1 MPVQTTFSRLPC
13 WLRAC
18 LLLFAMAGA
27 GAAHAVPLT
36 DLRAEDLLPM
46 AGYLKQSLGLSLNQQ
61 TLWSKA
67 EAASRTILRDRARR
81 RAALQEWARTL
92 LASPDADLR
101 KLDAATE
108 AESATAN
115 AEDRQLRG
123 LWLDVNDG
131 LDDQQRR
138 QVAGRLGEQL
148 MRVVPEGGGRGAAP
162 GGPRDEQNRRGGP
175 GNGRGPGSGSGMG
188 GMGGMGSPGGA
199 SLNIGG

>member
-1 MPVQTTFSRLPC
+1 MPFPNTFSGLLC
-13 WLRAC
+13 WLRTC
-18 LLLFAMAGA
+18 LLFIAMAGA

-36 DLRAEDLLPM
+36 DLRVEDLLPM
-46 AGYLKQSLGLSLNQQ
+46 AGDMKQSLGLSPNQQ
-61 TLWSKA
+61 TLWNKA

-92 LASPDADLR
+92 LASQDADLR
-101 KLDAATE
+101 KLDAATD

-115 AEDRQLRG
+115 AEDRQLRA

-162 GGPRDEQNRRGGP
+162 GGPRDEQNRRGVP
-175 GNGRGPGSGSGMG
+175 GNGRGQGSGMG

>member
-1 MPVQTTFSRLPC
+1 MPVQTTSSRLPY
-13 WLRAC
+13 WLRTC
-18 LLLFAMAGA
+18 LLLVAIAGA
-27 GAAHAVPLT
+27 GAAYAVPLT

-46 AGYLKQSLGLSLNQQ
+46 AGDMKQSLGLSPNQQ
-61 TLWSKA
+61 TLWNKA

-101 KLDAATE
+101 KLDAAADTDI
-108 AESATAN
+108 ATAS
-115 AEDRQLRG
+115 AEDRQLRA

-131 LDDQQRR
+131 LNDNQRR

-148 MRVVPEGGGRGAAP
+148 LRVVPEGGGRASPP

-175 GNGRGPGSGSGMG
+175 GNGRGPGAGSGPG
-188 GMGGMGSPGGA
+188 GPGGA
-199 SLNIGG
+199 SLNFGG

>member
-1 MPVQTTFSRLPC
+1 
-13 WLRAC
+13 
-18 LLLFAMAGA
+18 MAGA

-46 AGYLKQSLGLSLNQQ
+46 AGDMKQSLNLSPNQQ

-67 EAASRTILRDRARR
+67 EAASRTILRDRTRR

-101 KLDAATE
+101 KLDAATD

-115 AEDRQLRG
+115 AEDRQLRA

-131 LDDQQRR
+131 LDDNQRR
-138 QVAGRLGEQL
+138 RVAGRLGEQL
-148 MRVVPEGGGRGAAP
+148 LRVVPDGVGRGAAP
-162 GGPRDEQNRRGGP
+162 AGQRDEQNRRGGP
-175 GNGRGPGSGSGMG
+175 GNGRGPGAGSGPG
-188 GMGGMGSPGGA
+188 GPGGPGGA
-199 SLNIGG
+199 SLNFGG

>member
-1 MPVQTTFSRLPC
+1 MFSRLPC

-18 LLLFAMAGA
+18 LLSLALATAGA
-27 GAAHAVPLT
+27 GTAHAVPLT

-46 AGYLKQSLGLSLNQQ
+46 AGDLKQSLGLSANQQ

-81 RAALQEWARTL
+81 RTALQEWARTL

-101 KLDAATE
+101 KLDAATD

-115 AEDRQLRG
+115 AEDRQLRA

-131 LDDQQRR
+131 LDDNQRR
-138 QVAGRLGEQL
+138 RVAGRLGEQL
-148 MRVVPEGGGRGAAP
+148 LRVVPDGGQRSGAPA
-162 GGPRDEQNRRGGP
+162 GPRDEQNRRGGS
-175 GNGRGPGSGSGMG
+175 GNGRGPGAGPGPG
-188 GMGGMGSPGGA
+188 GPGGA
-199 SLNIGG
+199 SLNFGG

>member
-1 MPVQTTFSRLPC
+1 
-13 WLRAC
+13 
-18 LLLFAMAGA
+18 MAGA

-46 AGYLKQSLGLSLNQQ
+46 AGDLKQSLGLSPNQQ
-61 TLWSKA
+61 TLWNKA

-92 LASPDADLR
+92 LASQDADLR

-115 AEDRQLRG
+115 AEDRQLRA

-131 LDDQQRR
+131 LDDDQRHR
-138 QVAGRLGEQL
+138 VAGRLGEQL
-148 MRVVPEGGGRGAAP
+148 LRVVPDGSGRIGAPA
-162 GGPRDEQNRRGGP
+162 GPRDEQNRRGGP
-175 GNGRGPGSGSGMG
+175 GNGRGPGAGSGSGG
-188 GMGGMGSPGGA
+188 PSGA
-199 SLNIGG
+199 SLNFGG

>member
-1 MPVQTTFSRLPC
+1 MPFPNTFSRLPC
-13 WLRAC
+13 WLRIC
-18 LLLFAMAGA
+18 LLSLAMACA
-27 GAAHAVPLT
+27 GTAHAVPLT

-46 AGYLKQSLGLSLNQQ
+46 AGDLKQSLGLSPNQQ
-61 TLWSKA
+61 TLWNKA
-67 EAASRTILRDRARR
+67 EAASRTILRDRTRR
-81 RAALQEWARTL
+81 RTALQEWARTL

-101 KLDAATE
+101 KLDTATD

-115 AEDRQLRG
+115 AEDRQLRA

-175 GNGRGPGSGSGMG
+175 GNGRGPGSGMG

>member
-1 MPVQTTFSRLPC
+1 MPVQTTSSRLPY
-13 WLRAC
+13 WLRTC
-18 LLLFAMAGA
+18 LLLVAIAGA
-27 GAAHAVPLT
+27 GAAYAVPLT

-46 AGYLKQSLGLSLNQQ
+46 AGDMKQSLGLSPNQQ
-61 TLWSKA
+61 TLWNKA

-92 LASPDADLR
+92 LASQDADLR
-101 KLDAATE
+101 KMDAATD

-115 AEDRQLRG
+115 AEDRQLRA

-175 GNGRGPGSGSGMG
+175 GNGRGPGSGMG

>member
-1 MPVQTTFSRLPC
+1 MPIQTTFPRLPC
-13 WLRAC
+13 WLRTC
-18 LLLFAMAGA
+18 LLSLALVTAGA
-27 GAAHAVPLT
+27 GTAHGVPLT

-46 AGYLKQSLGLSLNQQ
+46 AGDLKQSLNLSTNQQ

-67 EAASRTILRDRARR
+67 EAASRTILRDRTRR

-101 KLDAATE
+101 KLDAATD

-115 AEDRQLRG
+115 GEDRQLRA

-131 LDDQQRR
+131 LDDNQRR

-148 MRVVPEGGGRGAAP
+148 LRVVPDGNQRSGAP
-162 GGPRDEQNRRGGP
+162 SGPRDEQNRRGGP
-175 GNGRGPGSGSGMG
+175 GNGRGPGAGQGPG
-188 GMGGMGSPGGA
+188 GPGGA
-199 SLNIGG
+199 SLNFGG